1 MQSCELAMLVTSLA
15 CCIAQDRSEDE
26 IALISAVLSQLG
38 DTLATIAAQEALCSP
53 DKDDSCCCEEVR

>member
-38 DTLATIAAQEALCSP
+38 DTLATIAAQEAFCSP